1 MAKEARSVVR
11 IRAFQ
16 GMTTDADPFDLP
28 PGVSRES
35 INVESQDPGVLRSR
49 KGYRQAT
56 FESGEGSST
65 VAYSSMTF
73 YMTPHANFCVGQ
85 LTNGTEYFLRN
96 PSI

>member
-1 MAKEARSVVR
+1 MAKEARSVIK

-16 GMTTDADPFDLP
+16 GMTTDADPHDLP
-28 PGVSRES
+28 PGLARES
-35 INVESQDPGVLRSR
+35 INCESQDPGVLRSR

-56 FESGEGSST
+56 FESGEGSGTS
-65 VAYSSMTF
+65 AYSSMVF
-73 YMTPHANFCVGQ
+73 YMTPHANFVVGQ